1 MSHLVRSKVL
11 VQRILSLGM
20 MLVVML
26 SLGMIG
32 TVVARPPSKAAA
44 LVEPTA
50 GTWKTWVLTSAD
62 QFKSAAPPDADAT
75 KKEIAQLM
83 DMAGKRDDAAL
94 QQIAY
99 WNAGPPSYRWNQIAT
114 NMMVEHGLP
123 GNMAFR
129 NLSLMHVAIYDA
141 TIAAWD
147 SKYTYNRPRP
157 SEVEAGMTTVIPNP
171 SSPAYP
177 SEYAVTAGAASTVLA
192 WLYPDAAQ
200 SFKDTAQAAVNSR
213 LMAGVEYPSDVAAGL
228 KLGEQV
234 AQLIIERGK
243 ADGSDAKWTGT
254 IPTEA
259 GHWTGE
265 NPAFATQGSWKT
277 WVLTSG
283 SQFRPAPPPAYDSA
297 QMATDMAEVK
307 SFERTPASNALAM
320 FWEFGAGGRRIYWF
334 WNDVASRSILEA
346 GWNDN
351 APLAARAYALTNI
364 AADDGAIACFDAK
377 YTYWGMRP
385 FQVDPEFKPL
395 FTTPNHPSY
404 PSAHSCISTS
414 TATVLADLFPTNAT
428 EVLALAV
435 EAGEARIWGGIHFRT
450 DVVVGSK
457 LGEDVGKAVIAY
469 AEKDGSQ

>member
-1 MSHLVRSKVL
+1 DM
-11 VQRILSLGM
+11 
-20 MLVVML
+20 
-26 SLGMIG
+26 
-32 TVVARPPSKAAA
+32 VA
-44 LVEPTA
+44 
-50 GTWKTWVLTSAD
+50 
-62 QFKSAAPPDADAT
+62 
-75 KKEIAQLM
+75 
-83 DMAGKRDDAAL
+83 KRDEVAL

-99 WNAGPPSYRWNQIAT
+99 WNSGPASYRWNQIAT
-114 NMMVEHGLP
+114 NAMVKRGLP

-129 NLSLMHVAIYDA
+129 NLALMHIAIYDA

-147 SKYTYNRPRP
+147 SKYTYNRLRP
-157 SEVEAGMTTVIPNP
+157 SEVEAGLTTVIPNP
-171 SSPAYP
+171 PSPAYP
-177 SEYAVTAGAASTVLA
+177 SEYAVTAAAASEMLA

-200 SFKDTAQAAVNSR
+200 SFKDMAQEAVNSR
-213 LMAGVEYPSDVAAGL
+213 LMAGVEYPSDVEAGL
-228 KLGEQV
+228 KLGKQV
-234 AQLIIERGK
+234 AQLVIERGK

-254 IPTEA
+254 IPTEV

-283 SQFRPAPPPAYDSA
+283 DQFRPAPPPAYDSE
-297 QMATDMAEVK
+297 QMANDMAEVK
-307 SFERTPASNALAM
+307 AFERTPVSNAIAM

-377 YTYWGMRP
+377 YTYWAMRP

-414 TATVLADLFPTNAT
+414 TATVLAELFPANAA
-428 EVLALAV
+428 EVLSLAT

-450 DVVVGSK
+450 DVVVGTK
-457 LGEDVGKAVIAY
+457 LGEDVANAVITY
-469 AEKDGSQ
+469 ANSDGAS

>member
-1 MSHLVRSKVL
+1 MFYRIRSNHLVHRSIMYLVL
-11 VQRILSLGM
+11 VVVLSFAILAP
-20 MLVVML
+20 
-26 SLGMIG
+26 IA
-32 TVVARPPSKAAA
+32 ARQSTDAAK
-44 LVEPTA
+44 VEPKA
-50 GTWKTWVLTSAD
+50 GTWKTWVLESAK
-62 QFKSAAPPDADAT
+62 QFEIAAPPDAAAT
-75 KKEIAQLM
+75 TKEISQLM
-83 DMAGKRDDAAL
+83 DMVAKRDDAAL

-99 WNAGPPSYRWNQIAT
+99 WNSGPASYRWNQIA
-114 NMMVEHGLP
+114 NNAMVKRGLP

-129 NLSLMHVAIYDA
+129 NLALMHVAIYDA

-147 SKYTYNRPRP
+147 SKYTYNRLRP
-157 SEVEAGMTTVIPNP
+157 SEVEARLTTVIPNP

-177 SEYAVTAGAASTVLA
+177 SEYAVTAAAASEVLA

-200 SFKDTAQAAVNSR
+200 SFKDMAQEAVNSR
-213 LMAGVEYPSDVAAGL
+213 LMAGVEYPSDVEAGM
-228 KLGEQV
+228 KLGTQV
-234 AQLIIERGK
+234 AQLVIERGK

-265 NPAFATQGSWKT
+265 NPAFAMQGSWKT

-283 SQFRPAPPPAYDSA
+283 DQFRPAPPPAYDSA

-307 SFERTPASNALAM
+307 AFERTPASNAIAM

-377 YTYWGMRP
+377 YTYWAMRP
-385 FQVDPEFKPL
+385 FQIDPEFKPL

-414 TATVLADLFPTNAT
+414 TATLLAELFPANAA
-428 EVLALAV
+428 EVLSLAT

-450 DVVVGSK
+450 DVVVGTK
-457 LGEDVGKAVIAY
+457 LGADVANAVITY
-469 AEKDGSQ
+469 ANSDGAS